1 MSRKTKAEREAEKK
15 LEEKRAKERERW
27 HKRKLD
33 KAYIKAKLESKAEWQ
48 KANPKKN
55 LEYVQN
61 FYERYG
67 ISGREAR
74 ALGKEGAASA
84 TKGTTKPSRSSRKR
98 DTGGK
103 VTGKKQVGRTRKG
116 DAQTSADAPV
126 PAKRAR
132 RRESTC

>member
-1 MSRKTKAEREAEKK
+1 MRKTKAQREEEKK

-27 HKRKLD
+27 QRRKLD
-33 KAYIKAKLESKAEWQ
+33 KEYIARKQEKKAEWQ
-48 KANPKKN
+48 AANPNKN

-74 ALGKEGAASA
+74 ALGKEGAASVN
-84 TKGTTKPSRSSRKR
+84 KGTTTKPSRPSQAR

-103 VTGKKQVGRTRKG
+103 VTGKKQAGRTRKG
-116 DAQTSADAPV
+116 GAQTSADEPA

-132 RRESTC
+132 RREST